1 MSIFIGSH
9 DNNIYQNWQTTNN
22 LFLNNTTS
30 SNLLYLNYYDNTY
43 QDASIIFKN
52 NYQFGLLNN
61 SITIFN
67 TSNLFTA
74 NTTDIDIYTN
84 LNLHSNLNVDNYIK
98 TSNATVYLQ
107 SNLELNFNSNINNSF
122 KIKFTNNQDIFNVY
136 KDKINI
142 YSSNIYAS
150 NIYIDS
156 NSTLYTNFID
166 SPNNHPVVIRNMSF
180 AEDLRILTNTVVEG
194 INIDNTVVFGNLIE
208 NLPFNNNPFS
218 NNTNF
223 YGAWSNFMINNNID
237 IGDINFTQP
246 NIIVKKIFH
255 QSQNGN
261 IGGSNIVDFYT
272 INSDY
277 TSNKIF
283 TINNNGCIN
292 IGSNDN
298 INIPLYIKVNP
309 LNSNIFEYKN
319 SSNYYNNISI
329 GSNGFLN
336 IGSNYLSSNQLNIV
350 KNNYYDSNN
359 KELITLNNYYNNAT
373 GIYNITN
380 TIAIPFINDDF
391 ITDFKIYLDNSS
403 STVSAYTITNNFI
416 DSNIATTLNT
426 TIYTDPTLYNSSN
439 FSSSNVIIYPI
450 NTFNITSTASVL
462 TPLNIIT
469 YIYPLSYSSAPPIN
483 NNNYNII
490 PIYNSVN
497 NTTNNFYIYKAV
509 YNYSYTGKYKYN
521 PTNLITG
528 KYNSNNTVFSVS
540 AKGNVGIG
548 TKYTDLY
555 NLYVA
560 SNAKIQ
566 NLDCATLSNYLTCNI
581 TFSNNTLN
589 NINIINTNIVNTN
602 SINTGSFSSTSNF
615 MSYLN
620 SISADINTTLN
631 ISSNA
636 KLNTYCQSSFGI
648 QNNFFN
654 NYLVNVNISSNSTI
668 TNKNNGIVIYN
679 NSQGF
684 NPNLLL
690 ISTATSSY
698 PSISLS
704 NLSTNANILINS
716 NLQILNDGKSVLI
729 NNNQNQYLSLYDNS
743 IVVFNDS
750 HSNAKIYLGQPNGF
764 SPDWISSIQSIAN
777 NVSHHTINSYGIL
790 NIRSY
795 DNTPLITTNVDNLNT
810 VCIGIGIDMPV
821 PTSGNY
827 TCNLILINYE
837 TTFTSNVNI
846 NSNLYISGSILTP
859 SDSNLKRNINKIQ
872 NSIEKINNISG
883 YTYERIDTGNIESG
897 LLAQEVINILPEV
910 VEFNKNTNHYN
921 ISYGNMAGL
930 FVESIKTLNDKINI
944 LTERISFLEKNK

>member
-30 SNLLYLNYYDNTY
+30 SNLLYLNYYDDTY

-61 SITIFN
+61 SITIHN
-67 TSNLFTA
+67 KSNLFTA
-74 NTTDIDIYTN
+74 NISNVDIYTDF
-84 LNLHSNLNVDNYIK
+84 NLHSNLTVDRYIK
-98 TSNATVYLQ
+98 TSNTTVYLQ

-122 KIKFTNNQDIFNVY
+122 KIKFTDNQDIFKVY
-136 KDKINI
+136 KDKITI
-142 YSSNIYAS
+142 YSSNVYAS

-166 SPNNHPVVIRNMSF
+166 SPNNHPVVIRNMAF

-255 QSQNGN
+255 ESPSGN

-272 INSDY
+272 INSTN

-283 TINNNGCIN
+283 TINNYGFIN

-298 INIPLYIKVNP
+298 INIPLYIKVKP

-319 SSNYYNNISI
+319 SLNNYNNISI

-350 KNNYYDSNN
+350 KNNYFDGNN
-359 KELITLNNYYNNAT
+359 KELISLNNYFDNINN
-373 GIYNITN
+373 IYNKIE
-380 TIAIPFINDDF
+380 TIIIPFNNDDF
-391 ITDFKIYLDNSS
+391 LTDFKIILNNSS
-403 STVSAYTITNNFI
+403 STISVYTITNNFI
-416 DSNIATTLNT
+416 DNNITN
-426 TIYTDPTLYNSSN
+426 YNSIYNDTNYYISVD
-439 FSSSNVIIYPI
+439 FSLINKIKYPK
-450 NTFNITSTASVL
+450 NTFKITSTSSL
-462 TPLNIIT
+462 IDPLIIT
-469 YIYPLSYSSAPPIN
+469 TYIFPISYSTPPTN
-483 NNNYNII
+483 NNKNYNII

-497 NTTNNFYIYKAV
+497 NTINTFYIYKTT
-509 YNYSYTGKYKYN
+509 YNYPYNGYYRYN
-521 PTNLITG
+521 PVNLITA
-528 KYNSNNTVFSVS
+528 KYNDSNTVFSVS
-540 AKGNVGIG
+540 ANGNVGIG

-566 NLDCATLSNYLTCNI
+566 NLDCATLSNYLTSNI

-589 NINIINTNIVNTN
+589 NINIINTNTINANT
-602 SINTGSFSSTSNF
+602 INNYILNSTSNY
-615 MSYLN
+615 MNYLN
-620 SISADINTTLN
+620 TYFIDVNTKININ
-631 ISSNA
+631 SNA
-636 KLNTYCQSSFGI
+636 TLNTYCPSSFGI
-648 QNNFFN
+648 QNNYFN
-654 NYLVNVNISSNSTI
+654 NYLMNVNISSNYTGI
-668 TNKNNGIVIYN
+668 NKNNGIVVYN
-679 NSQGF
+679 NSIGS

-690 ISTATSSY
+690 LSTASQSY
-698 PSISLS
+698 PSISFS
-704 NLSTNANILINS
+704 NLSTNANILLNNS
-716 NLQILNDGKSVLI
+716 NNLQILNEDTSVLI
-729 NNNQNQYLSLYDNS
+729 NDNINKYVS
-743 IVVFNDS
+743 FYNDSVVVFNDAQNNS
-750 HSNAKIYLGQPNGF
+750 KIYLGKQFQGKE
-764 SPDWISSIQSIAN
+764 DWISSIKGLATT
-777 NVSHHTINSYGIL
+777 VSQPIINSYGLL
-790 NIRSY
+790 NLCSY
-795 DNTPLITTNVDNLNT
+795 QGDPLITTNIDNNER
-810 VCIGIGIDMPV
+810 VCIGIGINMPL
-821 PTSGNY
+821 PISGGNY
-827 TCNLILINYE
+827 NCNLLLINYE
-837 TTFTSNVNI
+837 TTFASNVNM
-846 NSNLYISGSILTP
+846 NSNLYIAGSILTP
-859 SDSNLKRNINKIQ
+859 SDSNLKKNINKIQ

-897 LLAQEVINILPEV
+897 LLAQEVIGILPEV
-910 VEFNKNTNHYN
+910 VEFNRNTNHYN

-930 FVESIKTLNDKINI
+930 FVESIKALNDKINI
-944 LTERISFLEKNK
+944 LTERISYLEKK